1 MIITIGGV
9 AGSGTTTAAKVL
21 SERLDYPF
29 LSAGAIFRQMAEEHG
44 MSLIE
49 FNKYSEN
56 NTNIDIELDKRQ
68 AQIAHESENLIVEGR
83 LSSYFIDSDLK
94 IWFNAPLDV
103 RAQRVCD
110 RENKS
115 IEQAKKEILTRE
127 ESEALR
133 YKDIHNIDINNMD
146 IYDLIINTNSFNPDS
161 IVEIILTTLK
171 VI

>member
-9 AGSGTTTAAKVL
+9 AGSGTTTAAKL
-21 SERLDYPF
+21 LCEKLGYPF
-29 LSAGAIFRQMAEEHG
+29 VSAGGIFRQMATEHG
-44 MSLIE
+44 MSVVE

-56 NTNIDIELDKRQ
+56 NIDIDIELDKRQ
-68 AQIAHESENLIVEGR
+68 AQIAQEAENLVVEGR
-83 LSSYFIDSDLK
+83 LSSYFIDADLK
-94 IWFNAPLDV
+94 VYFTAPLDV

-115 IEQAKKEILTRE
+115 LEQAKQEILTRE

-133 YKDIHNIDINNMD
+133 YKKIHDIDINNMD

>member
-9 AGSGTTTAAKVL
+9 AGSGTTTAAKAL
-21 SERLDYPF
+21 SEKLDYPF
-29 LSAGAIFRQMAEEHG
+29 VSAGGLFRQMAEEHG
-44 MSLIE
+44 MSVIE

-56 NTNIDIELDKRQ
+56 NANIDIELDKRQ
-68 AQIAHESENLIVEGR
+68 AQIAKESENLVVEGR
-83 LSSYFIDSDLK
+83 LSAYFIDADLK
-94 IWFNAPLDV
+94 IYFTAPLDV

-115 IEQAKKEILTRE
+115 IEQAKAEILTRE

-133 YKDIHNIDINNMD
+133 YKEIHNIDINNMD
-146 IYDLIINTNSFNPDS
+146 IYDLIINTNSFDPDS